1 MVFLMV
7 LNFKQFPVY
16 SGITKKETIM
26 VDVSEALANI
36 IYQYAGGLKAQELA
50 KKIYSSEDG
59 TVELDSIEV
68 QIITDSTRFM
78 TGLLADS
85 ILDYFNKKRKI
96 NY

>member
-1 MVFLMV
+1 MTV
-7 LNFKQFPVY
+7 NFKQFPVY

-36 IYQYAGGLKAQELA
+36 IYQYSGGLKAQSLA
-50 KKIYSSEDG
+50 KKIYQG
-59 TVELDSIEV
+59 KNTVDIDSIEV

-85 ILDYFNKKRKI
+85 ILDYFNKKEQ
-96 NY
+96 